1 MKKVLVVGATNLDI
15 IARLS
20 HSVIP
25 RDSNP
30 ANISS
35 SWGGVGHNIALN
47 LAHLGMDVHFLTAVS
62 TDVFGA
68 SLKAYFAKEEV
79 NIGRAV
85 ETTRSTGVYFC
96 LISPEGKMEVAAV
109 DTQTIEA
116 LTKEEIAKRQDYL
129 NAFDYLVLDA
139 NLNEEAIG
147 EIFSRS
153 KAKIIV
159 EATSGEKVKKF
170 IPFLSK
176 IYMLKCNILE
186 AEQLTGI
193 KEKPVKQAG
202 KLLSFGIEEAVITQ
216 GAGPVIYT
224 IANKIMQKEI
234 PKAPSIIEETGA
246 GDAFTAGLVY
256 GKAAGLE
263 TEKTIALA
271 VRLAQHTLSQ
281 PGAVVPLGSKDEFLG
296 GIR

>member
-1 MKKVLVVGATNLDI
+1 
-15 IARLS
+15 
-20 HSVIP
+20 
-25 RDSNP
+25 
-30 ANISS
+30 
-35 SWGGVGHNIALN
+35 
-47 LAHLGMDVHFLTAVS
+47 
-62 TDVFGA
+62 
-68 SLKAYFAKEEV
+68 
-79 NIGRAV
+79 
-85 ETTRSTGVYFC
+85 
-96 LISPEGKMEVAAV
+96 
-109 DTQTIEA
+109 
-116 LTKEEIAKRQDYL
+116 
-129 NAFDYLVLDA
+129 
-139 NLNEEAIG
+139 
-147 EIFSRS
+147 
-153 KAKIIV
+153 
-159 EATSGEKVKKF
+159 
-170 IPFLSK
+170 
-176 IYMLKCNILE
+176 MLKCNILE